1 MIQIARVDYPNMP
14 PDLRRLL
21 VERAQ
26 GVTGVHGRVTIEPTD
41 PDGQLDQLLQA
52 KVEVDAS
59 QEPQVV
65 LLDAA
70 LAEHVLAAVTAL
82 LEDVEL
88 QHEQAGSPW
97 AWSVELDW
105 GGHVTHLEVHGAPS
119 DEALHGV
126 LEAATRLIDERAA
139 GQDRSPSSPEK

>member
-21 VERAQ
+21 IERAH
-26 GVTGVHGRVTIEPTD
+26 GVAGVHGRVTIEPTD
-41 PDGQLDQLLQA
+41 PDGQLDQVLQA
-52 KVEVDAS
+52 SIEVDAS
-59 QEPQVV
+59 QDPQVV
-65 LLDAA
+65 MLDAA
-70 LAEHVLAAVTAL
+70 LAEHVIAAVSRL
-82 LEDVEL
+82 VEDPEA

-105 GGHVTHLEVHGAPS
+105 GGHVTHVEVHGAPS

-126 LEAATRLIDERAA
+126 LEAATRLLDGRGIEPA
-139 GQDRSPSSPEK
+139 